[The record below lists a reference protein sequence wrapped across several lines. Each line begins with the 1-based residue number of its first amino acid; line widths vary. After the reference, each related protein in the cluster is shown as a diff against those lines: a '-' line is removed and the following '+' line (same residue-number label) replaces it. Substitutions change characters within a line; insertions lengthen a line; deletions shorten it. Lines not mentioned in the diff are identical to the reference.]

1 MINNRTICAFCF
13 VVATM
18 AKAQST
24 SPISQKPADTPL
36 MPSVASLFLDGP
48 GFSST
53 LGVVNESTDT
63 ALVQL
68 DVYSLDGRKVASK
81 SISIGHNSI
90 QQVSVKSLLT
100 DAGLNLDIGS
110 IRVTSNHSG
119 GTQAV
124 LALTVPRVFRHLL

>member
-1 MINNRTICAFCF
+1 
-13 VVATM
+13 
-18 AKAQST
+18 
-24 SPISQKPADTPL
+24 